1 MFNILY
7 HSLNVVINE
16 NCTVGEHKILQL
28 LLPICSR
35 NEHGLTFRMLIVASS
50 VVVLSNDNRNKM
62 TPKVLIRYVD
72 HLNANVN

>member
-1 MFNILY
+1 MKTAQWVNTKYYNYYCQF
-7 HSLNVVINE
+7 VF
-16 NCTVGEHKILQL
+16 
-28 LLPICSR
+28 R